1 LNILTNPFIP
11 IMRECRVYQ
20 QVNQSINHIRAI
32 SGKNPL
38 YLQVTIVRQCRV
50 YQQEI
55 QFINHMREIREKSCL
70 AKGKL
75 QAGNM

>member
-1 LNILTNPFIP
+1 
-11 IMRECRVYQ
+11 MVRE
-20 QVNQSINHIRAI
+20 
-32 SGKNPL
+32 
-38 YLQVTIVRQCRV
+38 CRV

-75 QAGNM
+75 QAGNMYTNDTFRLSGNIQENFLLETGTTAE